1 MHRILII
8 DDDATIRNVL
18 TTFLEENSLHVE
30 AAKDGESGLAL
41 LRDSHFDVILCDL
54 IMPGTNGMDILKQ
67 LSAANNTIPF
77 ILITAY
83 GSIQT
88 AVEAMKIGAFDY
100 VTKPFVLDELMII
113 INRAIEISNVHK
125 ENIMLKKQL
134 KRKYAFKGLIG
145 DSPGM
150 KKVYELIE
158 KISQTD
164 STILI
169 TGESGTGK
177 ELVAKTLHFNSA
189 RAQGPFVAVNCAAIP
204 KDLLESELFGHE
216 KGAFTGASQTRVGR
230 FELANRGT
238 LFFDEIAELD
248 LSLQV
253 KLLRVLQE
261 REFER
266 VGGSKTIKTD
276 ARILAATNTDL
287 EKLTKEGKFR
297 EDLFYRLNVIPLHIP
312 PLRERTGDIPLLLDH
327 FVSEYAAKRKRKPLR
342 FAKNVI
348 ERLMHCEWTGNV
360 RELENVIERLTVLAS
375 GDSIELSDLPEE
387 FRDTGGSSDEALS
400 YKSDQ
405 ASDTTGKTFDI
416 PLVGVNLNEMV
427 YDMEKNMILSALDK
441 TGGIRSKAAVM
452 LGLNRTTL
460 IEKMKKMSIQ
470 GKK

>member
-18 TTFLEENSLHVE
+18 TTFLAENGLQVE
-30 AAKDGESGLAL
+30 AAKDGERGLAL

-54 IMPGTNGMDILKQ
+54 IMPGINGLDILKQ

-113 INRAIEISNVHK
+113 IKRAIEISNVHK

-134 KRKYAFKGLIG
+134 KRKYNFKGLIG

-150 KKVYELIE
+150 RKVYELIE

-238 LFFDEIAELD
+238 LFFDEVSELD
-248 LSLQV
+248 PSLQV

-266 VGGSKTIKTD
+266 VGGTKTIKTD

-287 EKLTKEGKFR
+287 EKLTKEGGFR

-312 PLRERTGDIPLLLDH
+312 PLKKRTGDIPLLLDH
-327 FVSEYAAKRKRKPLR
+327 FVNEYAAKRKRKPLR
-342 FAKNVI
+342 FAKNVM
-348 ERLMHCEWTGNV
+348 ERLMQYEWTGNV
-360 RELENVIERLTVLAS
+360 RELENVIERLTVLAG
-375 GDSIELSDLPEE
+375 GDFIELSDLPEE
-387 FRDTGGSSDEALS
+387 FRGTAGISHEALS
-400 YKSDQ
+400 YKSDK
-405 ASDTTGKTFDI
+405 ASDTTGKTFNI
-416 PLVGVNLNEMV
+416 PLAGVNLNEMV
-427 YDMEKNMILSALDK
+427 HDMEKNMILSALDK
-441 TGGIRSKAAVM
+441 TGGIRIKAAAL

-460 IEKMKKMSIQ
+460 IEKMKKMGIQ